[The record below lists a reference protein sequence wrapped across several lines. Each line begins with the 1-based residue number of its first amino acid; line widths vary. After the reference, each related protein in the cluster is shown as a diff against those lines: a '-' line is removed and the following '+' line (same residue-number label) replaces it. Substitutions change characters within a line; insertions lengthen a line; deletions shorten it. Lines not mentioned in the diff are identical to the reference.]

1 MKEILSGICPCSSVS
16 LILPCLVPNGKA
28 AVMNANDLGRVYFI
42 KRFSTIIQKIHVIG
56 TTFALLNNAG
66 LFQHADESSGLLPLE
81 KSDALEERFLSK
93 QLDNLNLGKRTEY
106 TEWNNDNGS
115 DADLFLTDEELVEH
129 ETKNQ
134 KSHEL
139 LSVAVGKVCK
149 EDNSDNGDDKDSFY
163 EDCENSPNCFVSKLE
178 TEERS
183 DKSMLC
189 DISNENH
196 DGNNKSNDYSMIEE
210 VILEVVDTFFDTENE
225 NHDEKENNNISQCLT
240 LTKSSEE
247 ESSLDDEECE
257 EEEYDE
263 EDSDIFDEESDTD
276 EESYSDPSW
285 QADIENSDEDEDEDN
300 EHSKEKMKKLKLLA
314 QKNMSVVQNTSN
326 LSVME
331 SSTLSF
337 FMSDNG
343 PIQLQVGA
351 NLLNIYITFVHLIIL
366 PILSH

>member
-42 KRFSTIIQKIHVIG
+42 KRFSTMIQKIHVIE
-56 TTFALLNNAG
+56 TTFELLKNAG

-163 EDCENSPNCFVSKLE
+163 EDCENSPNSFVPKLE

-210 VILEVVDTFFDTENE
+210 VILEVVDTFFNTENE
-225 NHDEKENNNISQCLT
+225 NHDEKENNNISQCH
-240 LTKSSEE
+240 TKSSEE
-247 ESSLDDEECE
+247 DSSLDDEECE

-300 EHSKEKMKKLKLLA
+300 GHSEEKMKKLKLLA

-351 NLLNIYITFVHLIIL
+351 NLLTIDHLPFVYLNIL